1 MSTLDAPRECLL
13 AQKKNELRDAIVT
26 IVTTYLGCRLHPQRI
41 MSTMLDA
48 YDMQMTDYHADLD
61 IQMHPSSSD
70 QWFQDEAKMEEDVPA
85 LKLES
90 SFVLKPEGHLKTDL
104 YAQEKID
111 GTIEVD
117 MDLISDHQ
125 NVEYDM
131 LEDEEVQDAG
141 TDIDVEVYDAS
152 RGHSPGMG
160 TIDLSQGQKSIFLDI
175 FESAETNDTLNQD
188 LPPEPL
194 DPGEEQGDLHEL
206 ESENVESVLPAE
218 EAESVLFALIAESE
232 PLEASTSQQSNLQI
246 ETPSDHHQDE
256 ECHTIDTE
264 ALLPQAPITELV
276 ESGDADSLEVVAV
289 HTPNETSQ
297 DKPDEKQPQTQ
308 LESTDNSLGDPHEIS
323 EGVYIDPPPPV
334 LLSLSPG
341 EHFTF
346 ALFNKPAEW
355 NSSLNSSPIDHLLL
369 HQLPTLYYE
378 PLSSVFEALRH
389 EEVIGSTFRL
399 AEGELVLDAVDLQL
413 SISEV
418 CTALMPTDSQLI

>member
-1 MSTLDAPRECLL
+1 
-13 AQKKNELRDAIVT
+13 
-26 IVTTYLGCRLHPQRI
+26 
-41 MSTMLDA
+41 
-48 YDMQMTDYHADLD
+48 MQMTDYHADLD

-85 LKLES
+85 LKLEN

-104 YAQEKID
+104 YAQDKIA

-117 MDLISDHQ
+117 MELISDHQ

-131 LEDEEVQDAG
+131 LDDEEVQDAG

-160 TIDLSQGQKSIFLDI
+160 TIDLSQGQKPIFLDI
-175 FESAETNDTLNQD
+175 FESGSTEPKDILNQD

-194 DPGEEQGDLHEL
+194 DPGEEQEDLHEL
-206 ESENVESVLPAE
+206 ESENVESVLTAE
-218 EAESVLFALIAESE
+218 EAESVSFALIADSE
-232 PLEASTSQQSNLQI
+232 PLEASISQQSNLQI
-246 ETPSDHHQDE
+246 ETPGDDHQVE
-256 ECHTIDTE
+256 ERHTIDTE
-264 ALLPQAPITELV
+264 ISLSQVPTTELV
-276 ESGDADSLEVVAV
+276 ESGNPASLEIVTV

-297 DKPDEKQPQTQ
+297 DNPDEKQSQTQ
-308 LESTDNSLGDPHEIS
+308 LESIDNSLGDPHEIS

-334 LLSLSPG
+334 LLSLSPE

-346 ALFNKPAEW
+346 ALFNKPVEW
-355 NSSLNSSPIDHLLL
+355 NSSLNPPPIDHLLL

-389 EEVIGSTFRL
+389 EAVIGSTFLL
-399 AEGELVLDAVDLQL
+399 AEGELVLDALDLQL

-418 CTALMPTDSQLI
+418 CVALISTDSKLN